1 MYLEENIKQT
11 YCICFDCNRTNF
23 ESFIKSY
30 LEFFKENKIIIIYNE
45 DKYHGDIIIFKK
57 EILHFFLQK
66 KSIKY
71 ITILFTNSIIENL
84 KTEYHNT
91 DYVLNNST
99 FFKLL
104 IRQFGKY
111 KLLTFNDFCKYNIY
125 NNNNNNNNI
134 DLNIYFQCKHFE
146 VLEYINSFNINKS
159 IFLNETHELDEV
171 KLDEVKH
178 DEVKLDQVMQF
189 KNFKDLFKIIKK
201 YITNNCY
208 FIELF
213 VNPTDLYTILNF
225 LKSIN
230 KDQLIQDIYVDL
242 TKNNMFFK
250 RDELLLDDIKKK
262 LFIKLLKKI

>member
-1 MYLEENIKQT
+1 
-11 YCICFDCNRTNF
+11 
-23 ESFIKSY
+23 
-30 LEFFKENKIIIIYNE
+30 
-45 DKYHGDIIIFKK
+45 
-57 EILHFFLQK
+57 
-66 KSIKY
+66 
-71 ITILFTNSIIENL
+71 
-84 KTEYHNT
+84 
-91 DYVLNNST
+91 
-99 FFKLL
+99 
-104 IRQFGKY
+104 
-111 KLLTFNDFCKYNIY
+111 
-125 NNNNNNNNI
+125 
-134 DLNIYFQCKHFE
+134 
-146 VLEYINSFNINKS
+146 
-159 IFLNETHELDEV
+159 
-171 KLDEVKH
+171 
-178 DEVKLDQVMQF
+178 MQF